1 VEKWGNQ
8 NLNFGKQ
15 RTKIRGV
22 MREGVILQCVA
33 VIIALRRDKS
43 ALRFDETGSQ
53 KAAPNHYKISKV
65 LG

>member
-1 VEKWGNQ
+1 
-8 NLNFGKQ
+8 
-15 RTKIRGV
+15 